1 MKISAHSIKKEVREK
16 ELEQEKVRLQITQA
30 QLKAKE
36 ALAKR
41 NKLLDEVLTRCL
53 DAAIDGDHYLD
64 VGYEYP
70 DLDQI
75 SNLLEDKWIEVID
88 IPGEKYILRE
98 IEDKVEDLNQN
109 QRSAMEKVLRARARA
124 IKFSL
129 NELRPHLGIYYGYDE
144 LVELVDLGLDET
156 NALPEII
163 IHLFKANIAFKEFSF
178 EFDDELPPKTK
189 DDLEIAIA
197 EVKDDFREIN
207 EIFGH
212 LKLKE
217 IPGEDDYAKILKWE
231 KIEDEDVINNL
242 TDECLDGASFA
253 YLATLHGQLFVNA
266 FKSAVEEKMTLH
278 NHSINLQL
286 LKYSSGYLIRL
297 ENKAEMYTVYDE
309 AGLNKLFKKLGYSVK
324 FDEVDEDECIFQVSW
339 KD

>member
-1 MKISAHSIKKEVREK
+1 MKISANSIKKEVREK
-16 ELEQEKVRLQITQA
+16 ELEQERVRLQITQA

-36 ALAKR
+36 AQAKR

-53 DAAIDGDHYLD
+53 DAAIDGDNYLD

-70 DLDQI
+70 DLDEI
-75 SNLLEDKWIEVID
+75 GNLLEDKWIEVID

-98 IEDKVEDLNQN
+98 IEDKVEALNQN

-129 NELRPHLGIYYGYDE
+129 NELRPHLEIYYGYDE
-144 LVELVDLGLDET
+144 LVELVDLGLDEE
-156 NALPEII
+156 NALQEII
-163 IHLFKANIAFKEFSF
+163 VHLFKAYTAYKEFSF
-178 EFDDELPPKTK
+178 EFDDELPSNTK
-189 DDLEIAIA
+189 EGLEIASA
-197 EVKDDFREIN
+197 EIKDDFREIN

-217 IPGEDDYAKILKWE
+217 LPGEDDYARILKWE
-231 KIEDEDVINNL
+231 KLEDEDVINNL
-242 TDECLDGASFA
+242 TDDCLDGASFA

-266 FKSAVEEKMTLH
+266 FKSAVEEKMLSHGQT
-278 NHSINLQL
+278 IELQL

-297 ENKAEMYTVYDE
+297 ENKAEMYTLYDE
-309 AGLNKLFKKLGYSVK
+309 AALNKLFKKLGYSVK
-324 FDEVDEDECIFQVSW
+324 FNEIEEDEFNFQVSW